1 MIPRWRLFCRGMSTR
16 AMSRA
21 LGEPKQ
27 TDPAL
32 VDTFGRQ
39 HSYLRIS
46 ITERCNLR
54 CTYCMPAAGIE
65 LSPASHIL
73 KTSEVL
79 RLASLFVRAGVT
91 KIRLTGGE
99 PSVRKDLPDIVRGLN
114 NMKKDGLEAI
124 AMTSNGVALGRKLE
138 DLVKNGL
145 THLNLS
151 LDTLDPFKFQI
162 LTRRPHSMHAA
173 VLSTLDKALTY
184 FTSPTA
190 NSSPSLSQVKL
201 NAVLIRGLNDDELF
215 SFVELTRSSSLCVR
229 FIEFMPFQGNEW
241 DKHKMVPSRELI
253 HRLTERHPGFAS
265 VVDEGGDA
273 TAKLWRVP
281 GYQGTVG
288 FISSMSDH
296 FCATCTRLRITADGQ
311 IKVCLFDPHE
321 VSLRDML
328 REGASDEE
336 LLQVIHKAV
345 LGKKAKHAGMNTL
358 ARLSKDEDGLKNRAM
373 IKIGG

>member
-1 MIPRWRLFCRGMSTR
+1 
-16 AMSRA
+16 MSRA

-79 RLASLFVRAGVT
+79 RLASLFVRAGVK

-114 NMKKDGLEAI
+114 NMKKDGLETI

-145 THLNLS
+145 THLNLRYVN
-151 LDTLDPFKFQI
+151 LL
-162 LTRRPHSMHAA
+162 
-173 VLSTLDKALTY
+173 
-184 FTSPTA
+184 
-190 NSSPSLSQVKL
+190 
-201 NAVLIRGLNDDELF
+201 
-215 SFVELTRSSSLCVR
+215 
-229 FIEFMPFQGNEW
+229 
-241 DKHKMVPSRELI
+241 
-253 HRLTERHPGFAS
+253 GF
-265 VVDEGGDA
+265 
-273 TAKLWRVP
+273 
-281 GYQGTVG
+281 
-288 FISSMSDH
+288 
-296 FCATCTRLRITADGQ
+296 
-311 IKVCLFDPHE
+311 
-321 VSLRDML
+321 
-328 REGASDEE
+328 
-336 LLQVIHKAV
+336 
-345 LGKKAKHAGMNTL
+345 
-358 ARLSKDEDGLKNRAM
+358 
-373 IKIGG
+373 